1 MGVDHALYLLYFR
14 FAMYLVLS
22 FGVHNYQVKEAW
34 NRVKGEAETSRKEY
48 QSLREALLDEQ
59 WIAEVESNIVQ
70 SKSDESLLLKE
81 IQSRITTLESTLKS
95 DSDGNKVKS
104 SVEAAAAM
112 KLNAAGNSVDTDDT
126 VGIVIDKLTGDSSG
140 RVI

>member
-1 MGVDHALYLLYFR
+1 MMCDDNYFMFYFS

-34 NRVKGEAETSRKEY
+34 NRVKSEAETSRKEY
-48 QSLREALLDEQ
+48 QSLKEALLDEQ
-59 WIAEVESNIVQ
+59 WIAEIESKIVK
-70 SKSDESLLLKE
+70 SKSDDSSLLKE
-81 IQSRITTLESTLKS
+81 IQSRITALEESHKS
-95 DSDGNKVKS
+95 GSDGNKVKS
-104 SVEAAAAM
+104 ATEAAAI
-112 KLNAAGNSVDTDDT
+112 KLSVGSNSVDTDDT